1 MSEQNSNISSFER
14 KFSILKAIKFIIVSY
29 LVSLVLV
36 FSLASLVVYTDV
48 PESVGSVGV
57 EVIVFLGSF
66 LCAFLL
72 GRNTKRSGLIGG
84 GVIGLFSILGLM
96 LIGVAVY
103 GEFADVGDVVIKI
116 SGGFLA
122 GAVGGILGV
131 NTGKE

>member
-1 MSEQNSNISSFER
+1 MSEQNSNISSSER

-29 LVSLVLV
+29 LVSLILV

-48 PESVGSVGV
+48 PESVGNVGV
-57 EVIVFLGSF
+57 EVIAFLGAF
-66 LCAFLL
+66 ICAFLL
-72 GRNTKRSGLIGG
+72 GRNLKRSGLIGG
-84 GVIGLFSILGLM
+84 GVIGTFSILGLM

-103 GEFADVGDVVIKI
+103 GEIANVADAVLKI
-116 SGGFLA
+116 SGGFLS